1 MSQLATRLIRS
12 SVSTALLL
20 FLMTSATHG
29 QEKERDATDF
39 GLPKLETLN
48 LKPTDDPLLA
58 LKQERYRAAKEHY
71 DLILPRMAI
80 EPRLDHLT
88 QAIQRVIDAQHD
100 LSGNEAERIKCLEK
114 SVELYRGVENT
125 TILLFE
131 NGRIPQSAVP
141 LARYERI
148 LAEIRLLE
156 AKQKPPR
163 G

>member
-1 MSQLATRLIRS
+1 MPLFSIRS
-12 SVSTALLL
+12 VGPLFAAALLSL
-20 FLMTSATHG
+20 VMFNVTRS
-29 QEKERDATDF
+29 QEAESDGPGF
-39 GLPKLETLN
+39 GLPKLEPLN

-71 DLILPRMAI
+71 DLLLPRLAI
-80 EPRLDHLT
+80 EPRLDHLA

-114 SVELYRGVENT
+114 SVELYQGIEKT
-125 TILLFE
+125 TNLLFE

-141 LARYERI
+141 LARHERVM
-148 LAEIRLLE
+148 AEIRLLE
-156 AKQKPPR
+156 AKRRSPR